1 MIKHIVS
8 WKLQEE
14 NKKENAVKVKL
25 ALEGL
30 VGVVDV
36 IKELEVGIN
45 FNQSVAAHDVILY
58 TTFESK
64 EDLNTYQTH
73 PKHVEAAT
81 FIKSVVTGRV
91 VVDYEA

>member
-36 IKELEVGIN
+36 IKELEVGID
-45 FNQSVAAHDVILY
+45 FNQSAAAHDVILY

-64 EDLNTYQTH
+64 EDLSTYQIH

-81 FIKSVVTGRV
+81 FIKSVVLGRV
-91 VVDYEA
+91 VVDYEV

>member
-30 VGVVDV
+30 VGVVDG
-36 IKELEVGIN
+36 IKELEVGID
-45 FNQSVAAHDVILY
+45 FNQSAAAHDVILY

-64 EDLNTYQTH
+64 EDLSTYQIH

-81 FIKSVVTGRV
+81 FIKSVVLGRV
-91 VVDYEA
+91 VVDYEV